1 MNEIAI
7 FNNPEFG
14 GDLRTTVEPNGKVL
28 FCGNDVARALGYK
41 NPRSALQSH
50 CKGVVKRDGV
60 SFVTNQFGKTT
71 EMTVETN
78 FIPEGDVYRLIIR
91 STLPGAERFERWV
104 FDEVL
109 PTLHHTG
116 TYTIEKPMSPAEL
129 LAAQAN
135 LLVEMEQKVAGVE
148 AHTLAL
154 EEKVDNAVKVFS
166 RPAQDHW
173 KTDMSQ
179 AIKEL
184 CHTHKL
190 SIPATTGRMYDE
202 LEQAAGCQINARL
215 SRLRARKRK
224 AGATYREAAA
234 LNKLDAV
241 AGDKHLRSIF
251 EGIVRRWQ
259 AEYCNK

>member
-14 GDLRTTVEPNGKVL
+14 EIRVTDIGGEGW
-28 FCGNDVARALGYK
+28 FCLADVCKALGIKQAADCKRRLKEDGVVFTHLTDSIGRPTQMLFINEGNLY
-41 NPRSALQSH
+41 RTVFQSH
-50 CKGVVKRDGV
+50 KPNAEKFTDW
-60 SFVTNQFGKTT
+60 VT
-71 EMTVETN
+71 E
-78 FIPEGDVYRLIIR
+78 
-91 STLPGAERFERWV
+91 
-104 FDEVL
+104 EVL
-109 PTLHHTG
+109 PSIRKTG
-116 TYTIEKPMSPAEL
+116 GYIAPQKPMSPAEL

-135 LLVEMEQKVAGVE
+135 LLVAMEQKMAGVE

-184 CHTHKL
+184 CQTNKL

>member
-1 MNEIAI
+1 MNEIAV
-7 FNNPEFG
+7 FDNPEFG
-14 GDLRTTVEPNGKVL
+14 GELRTVTEPDGKVL
-28 FCGNDVARALGYK
+28 FCGNDVARGLGYK
-41 NPRSALQSH
+41 NTRSALQSH
-50 CKGVVKRDGV
+50 CHGVVKRDAVDSAGRR
-60 SFVTNQFGKTT
+60 QEIG
-71 EMTVETN
+71 
-78 FIPEGDVYRLIIR
+78 FIPEGDVWRLIVR
-91 STLPGAERFERWV
+91 SNLPTAEKYERWV

-109 PTLHHTG
+109 PAINHTG
-116 TYTIEKPMSPAEL
+116 TYSVQKPMSPAEL
-129 LAAQAN
+129 LAAQAQ
-135 LLVEMEQKVAGVE
+135 LLVQMEQKVAEVE
-148 AHTLAL
+148 THTLAL

-184 CHTHKL
+184 CQTHKL

-215 SRLRARKRK
+215 SRLRTRKRK

>member
-1 MNEIAI
+1 MNELMTLNYKGADLCAI
-7 FNNPEFG
+7 ERDDGLWWVLKDVCAVLGIQDHKSVVRRLDNDERGVGQIPTLG
-14 GDLRTTVEPNGKVL
+14 G
-28 FCGNDVARALGYK
+28 
-41 NPRSALQSH
+41 LQ
-50 CKGVVKRDGV
+50 
-60 SFVTNQFGKTT
+60 
-71 EMTVETN
+71 EMT
-78 FIPEGDVYRLIIR
+78 IINEPGLYSVILR
-91 STLPGAERFERWV
+91 SDKQEAKDFKRWV
-104 FDEVL
+104 THEVL
-109 PTLHHTG
+109 PTLRHTG
-116 TYTIEKPMSPAEL
+116 TYSMQKPMSPAEL
-129 LAAQAN
+129 LAAQAQ
-135 LLVEMEQKVAGVE
+135 LLVQMEQKVAEVE
-148 AHTLAL
+148 VHTLAL

-184 CHTHKL
+184 CQTHKL

-215 SRLRARKRK
+215 SRLRTRKRK

-241 AGDKHLRSIF
+241 AGDKHLRTIY